1 MNEEVLR
8 LDIPVNDVLAMAV
21 LYSLEQLVDILADKV
36 FFDSIGILLEDL
48 KQVLFEVLEH

>member
-1 MNEEVLR
+1 MNEKVLG
-8 LDIPVNDVLAMAV
+8 LDISVNDVFAMAV
-21 LYSLEQLVDILADKV
+21 LYSLKQLVDVLADKV